1 MVSLLPCSSHPQ
13 TIGNL
18 SGKQKVGRS
27 SVPSCYGA
35 TKSTGPRPGQTRE
48 VQAKQLQ
55 SLPRPLWSG
64 CQRPTCLHGHN
75 VLRKL
80 GTLPRYSSKSCKFFF
95 YLKSPNNSS
104 TALRSISF
112 TGIEFAI
119 FSCSCVCR
127 TRHSSP
133 ISAPHTAHTPHSV
146 PSLFSSSV
154 LGNLSVSSQF
164 GSSRAPCSPATSC
177 GTTRRGLP
185 GTERPR
191 NTFAHE
197 QHHQPHCEALSGVS
211 KVFLKTLH
219 LIDSPRST
227 GNVNMKCS
235 YRFKHRFSASIV
247 RNYGCCNWGTDA
259 QPPTTNQPHHE
270 QHGQE
275 EDRKPPW
282 ASAGTGTYV
291 HCDLHV
297 GALRSFPPG
306 RLQEP
311 AKQHSV
317 FWHVEVEELGVP
329 IPAVEGQ
336 LLCALREVFGDV
348 QGV

>member
-1 MVSLLPCSSHPQ
+1 MTGDVLLTCLSLAGLVFISQGMVSLLPCSSHPR

-64 CQRPTCLHGHN
+64 CQRPTCLHSHN

-104 TALRSISF
+104 TALHSISF

-133 ISAPHTAHTPHSV
+133 ISAPHTAHTPHKV
-146 PSLFSSSV
+146 FP
-154 LGNLSVSSQF
+154 VSSAPLYWRICLHPVSL
-164 GSSRAPCSPATSC
+164 GPLEPLVVLPHPVVPRAVACQAQK
-177 GTTRRGLP
+177 GP
-185 GTERPR
+185 GTPLL
-191 NTFAHE
+191 TSSTTSLTVK
-197 QHHQPHCEALSGVS
+197 LSP
-211 KVFLKTLH
+211 VFLRCLLDTTSDRQPQ
-219 LIDSPRST
+219 I
-227 GNVNMKCS
+227 
-235 YRFKHRFSASIV
+235 HR
-247 RNYGCCNWGTDA
+247 
-259 QPPTTNQPHHE
+259 
-270 QHGQE
+270 
-275 EDRKPPW
+275 
-282 ASAGTGTYV
+282 
-291 HCDLHV
+291 
-297 GALRSFPPG
+297 
-306 RLQEP
+306 
-311 AKQHSV
+311 
-317 FWHVEVEELGVP
+317 
-329 IPAVEGQ
+329 
-336 LLCALREVFGDV
+336 
-348 QGV
+348 